1 MKHLA
6 AYLLLNLGGNPSP
19 SVEEISGVL
28 ASVGI
33 ECDTDRAETLLK
45 ELEGKDINQV
55 CVIGIAKLLYLPMDI
70 FDES

>member
-6 AYLLLNLGGNPSP
+6 AYLLIVLGGNSSP
-19 SVEEISGVL
+19 TVEGITEVL

-45 ELEGKDINQV
+45 ELAGKDINQV
-55 CVIGIAKLLYLPMDI
+55 SVIGIASYYMC
-70 FDES
+70 F